1 MVAFNLSSTVLLE
14 EVPCPDGCCCRAPSY
29 LASHLTM
36 GTSALALSKPW
47 FSPYLFP
54 SGAPKW
60 MPVESRTARKIG
72 KLRLRTAHGQ
82 RTWDPTRAAEDEG
95 RERRRDKPLN

>member
-1 MVAFNLSSTVLLE
+1 MDAAAG
-14 EVPCPDGCCCRAPSY
+14 PPSY

-36 GTSALALSKPW
+36 GTSAPSPSLSKPW
-47 FSPYLFP
+47 FSPYQFP
-54 SGAPKW
+54 SGAPGW

-82 RTWDPTRAAEDEG
+82 RTWDPTQAAEDEG
-95 RERRRDKPLN
+95 RQERGRQATKLRNITKKTRGWR